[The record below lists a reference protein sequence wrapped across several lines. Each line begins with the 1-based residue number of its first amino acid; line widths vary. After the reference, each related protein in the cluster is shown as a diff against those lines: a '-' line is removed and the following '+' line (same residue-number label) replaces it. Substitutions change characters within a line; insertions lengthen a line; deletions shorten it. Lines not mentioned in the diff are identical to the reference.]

1 MGAED
6 EQVKT
11 GGPTDARFTWISD
24 RTCSSLK
31 VKDDVFQKLLVSES
45 RYRQDHAIRRSLHR
59 SPPAANTTSSCT
71 LPLTYSTLPD
81 IAGVS

>member
-31 VKDDVFQKLLVSES
+31 VKDDVFQKLLASES
-45 RYRQDHAIRRSLHR
+45 RY
-59 SPPAANTTSSCT
+59 
-71 LPLTYSTLPD
+71 
-81 IAGVS
+81 